1 MVRGDIEASAI
12 PVLPLGRYH
21 QHVDLQSDR
30 SACDLPVSDII
41 HHLMHS
47 GVVVLFVLG
56 KHGAHGGELATV
68 RLAGVLWPWVA

>member
-1 MVRGDIEASAI
+1 VATLGQLAI

-56 KHGAHGGELATV
+56 KHRAHGGELATEGL
-68 RLAGVLWPWVA
+68 LAGVP